1 MPRRTNVFFLGHKRV
16 IDIILPTQGDRDGV
30 PLGIRGVAFEQVIGF
45 DRDRNFFALIDFD
58 DDDGESFVLH
68 HSNTLVLGDALHAA
82 HVGTKKWSCHLGAQ
96 MTALCRPLGYG
107 DGERGRQI

>member
-1 MPRRTNVFFLGHKRV
+1 LPRRTNVFFLGHKRV

-30 PLGIRGVAFEQVIGF
+30 PLGIRGVAFEQVIGS
-45 DRDRNFFALIDFD
+45 DRDRNFFALIDLL
-58 DDDGESFVLH
+58 SA
-68 HSNTLVLGDALHAA
+68 ALHAA

-96 MTALCRPLGYG
+96 MTVPCRPLGYG

>member
-30 PLGIRGVAFEQVIGF
+30 PLGIRGVAFDQVIGF
-45 DRDRNFFALIDFD
+45 GRDRNFFALIDFD
-58 DDDGESFVLH
+58 DDDGESFVSSSLKH
-68 HSNTLVLGDALHAA
+68 ALHTA

-96 MTALCRPLGYG
+96 MTALCRPLGCG